1 MVKSRSELE
10 GTAALIFETLERDF
24 KPCEVVY
31 ILSELTRRQ
40 SLAMLQRE
48 REELISDALTR
59 SMGTTRVLAPNGG
72 EV

>member
-1 MVKSRSELE
+1 MKVKSRSELE

-48 REELISDALTR
+48 QE
-59 SMGTTRVLAPNGG
+59 GG
-72 EV
+72 EN